1 MYRTRKRKD
10 HGLEKSFFAPFARF
24 VVKELSMTPRIITSA
39 ALLALAIG
47 MGSHTAPVSGQSPAG
62 YAAPRTPWGE
72 PDIQGL
78 FTTDDE
84 LGVPFERPEAMG
96 TRATLTDAELRDREA
111 QAARQAAADAEEF
124 VAPRAAAQ
132 GAGGRGGGPAS
143 AQGSGG
149 AGRGGNPEGGGG
161 VGPPGHWLERAPRP
175 SRRTSIV
182 IDPTNGRIPFLNDEA
197 RRRAA
202 VAVNARTSGQKPY
215 DGPEALDLYDRC
227 ITRGLPHVIF
237 PTIYNNTSQIVQGPG
252 YVAIRYEMIHDTR
265 IIPINGGPHLP
276 SSMKQY
282 FGDSRGRWEGDA
294 LVVDVTNFPSHII
307 NYRGA
312 GPGLRLTERFRRIS
326 ADTVRYEVTVTDS
339 TTFSRP
345 WTAALHLRHSN
356 QPDVFEYA
364 CHEGNYAMRN
374 ILSGARAAEKQ
385 AVK

>member
-1 MYRTRKRKD
+1 MKLHTLIS
-10 HGLEKSFFAPFARF
+10 GAILGFAIATGW
-24 VVKELSMTPRIITSA
+24 L
-39 ALLALAIG
+39 G
-47 MGSHTAPVSGQSPAG
+47 APVSGQAPAG
-62 YAAPRTPWGE
+62 WSAPRTPWGD

-84 LGVPFERPEAMG
+84 LGVPFERPVAMG
-96 TRATLTDAELRDREA
+96 TRQTVTDAEFADREA
-111 QAARQAAADAEEF
+111 QAARQAATDAEEF
-124 VAPRAAAQ
+124 VAPPRPAANAGRA
-132 GAGGRGGGPAS
+132 GNAG
-143 AQGSGG
+143 
-149 AGRGGNPEGGGG
+149 GRGGNPEGGGG
-161 VGPPGHWLERAPRP
+161 VGPPNHWLERGKP

-182 IDPTNGRIPFLNDEA
+182 IDPPDGRIPFLNADA
-197 RRRAA
+197 QKRAA

-252 YVAIRYEMIHDTR
+252 FVAIRYEMIHDTR
-265 IIPINGGPHLP
+265 IIPINSGQHISP
-276 SSMKQY
+276 SMTQY
-282 FGDSRGRWEGDA
+282 FGDSRGHWEGDT
-294 LVVDVTNFPSHII
+294 LVVDVTNFPANII

-312 GPGLRLTERFRRIS
+312 GPGLHLTEKFRRIS
-326 ADTVRYEVTVTDS
+326 ADTVRYEVTVSDP
-339 TTFSRP
+339 TTFAKP

-385 AVK
+385 VSK